1 MAVLDQLPVS
11 NLSFDDMADTYGVAR
26 TADLGSMY
34 RDGNINM
41 FSLHKPQS
49 GPGLFPDFATGI
61 DDDHSLVCP
70 LWTDMNNTFP
80 QTWSY
85 RRPAGGEASP
95 FRGGDSAGD
104 YRLARPFVTSGKV
117 GTIAFDWSIRNSGNG
132 AYGPIM
138 NLTFTRPTHPGNL
151 RESHV
156 KQHGAYLSEWY
167 WSVLL
172 KGRSGATYMF
182 VAGETEL
189 SGRVAY
195 AKLGEGNGHRIEASL
210 TAEMADD
217 LNGGQAVFFLWLP
230 GRSILGLTFDDIQS
244 LKGSGK
250 MIGVYAGR
258 DQGMGDT
265 WINPVPLT
273 VTRRSGNVMMT
284 DSAMSVP
291 YNSVGTNVHGYAA
304 YPVKVAIAGGDYAMV
319 NSANMN
325 WDQVYTPEGIS
336 KNFFSWIQLIENPY
350 RRSRSVTITAYKAV
364 YPSAA
369 QAPAIDKASITI
381 TQAAHPM
388 EIIFK
393 PTELVLDGM
402 AGTGDVFFDCPSD
415 GKWYVRAITPTPE
428 YPVTGGN
435 KVSWVSRLLKLS
447 SQDGVIGT
455 PVTLPINPE
464 NSYITGLAYVRVICD
479 PNRTGAERVAYI
491 HLSHSDGYNTLKVI
505 QKSI

>member
-1 MAVLDQLPVS
+1 MAIKDQLPTS
-11 NLSFDDMADTYGVAR
+11 NLGFTDIADTFGVAR
-26 TADLGSMY
+26 TADLGTMY
-34 RDGNINM
+34 REGNINM

-49 GPGLFPDFATGI
+49 CPGLFLDFATGI

-70 LWTDMNNTFP
+70 LWTDMNNTVP
-80 QTWSY
+80 GAWSY
-85 RRPAGGEASP
+85 RRPSGGEASP
-95 FRGGDSAGD
+95 FRGGDSAGY

-117 GTIAFDWSIRNSGNG
+117 GTIAFDWSIRDSGNG
-132 AYGPIM
+132 TYGPIM
-138 NLTFTRPTHPGNL
+138 RLTFTRPAHPGNL
-151 RESHV
+151 RESYV

-167 WSVLL
+167 WSLLL
-172 KGRSGATYMF
+172 KGKSGASYLF

-230 GRSILGLTFDDIQS
+230 ERSIPGLTFEDIQS

-258 DQGMGDT
+258 DPGTGDM

-284 DSAMSVP
+284 DNAMNVS

-304 YPVKVAIAGGDYAMV
+304 YPVKVAITGGDSSV
-319 NSANMN
+319 IHSANMN
-325 WDQVYTPEGIS
+325 WDQVYTPEGIN
-336 KNFFSWIQLIENPY
+336 KNFSAWIQMVENPY

-381 TQAAHPM
+381 TQAARPM
-388 EIIFK
+388 EVIFK
-393 PTELVLDGM
+393 PAELTIEAL
-402 AGTGDVFFDCPSD
+402 TGIGNVFFDCPSD
-415 GKWYVRAITPTPE
+415 GQWYVRAITATPE

-435 KVSWVSRLLKLS
+435 TVPWVLQLLKLS
-447 SQDGVIGT
+447 SQDGVVGT
-455 PVTLPINPE
+455 PVTIPTNPD
-464 NSYITGLAYVRVICD
+464 NSYMTGPAYVRVACD
-479 PNRTGAERVAYI
+479 ANRTGAERVAYI
-491 HLSHSDGYNTLKVI
+491 HLSHAGGYNTLKI
-505 QKSI
+505 TQKSI